1 MRVNLLQEACNQ
13 LRQIRFFLMAVE
25 FKEREKKLLIQ
36 LFEYGDS
43 RDKDKLGNRPIS
55 DKQGSVSE
63 QQLLF

>member
-1 MRVNLLQEACNQ
+1 
-13 LRQIRFFLMAVE
+13 MAVE

-43 RDKDKLGNRPIS
+43 RDKEKLGNRPIS